1 MLGSLQYVCT
11 AALLASKV
19 SRRRRNSAHGGLIR
33 FHSAVNHHHLL
44 FLRRRLRSNQI
55 SRGFKQ
61 YPAVFFKKVHKIKS
75 RISTAWMSFLFRLI
89 VMQVWNSHHQTC
101 GASGWKWSKGTG
113 CFPPPPSGSLS
124 RFAGTVSLPS
134 DWSSRC
140 SLEDRDAGAR
150 LPGNSRHGFG
160 SIALLKILR
169 NYCGNN
175 KNLSLKTLICF
186 WWAKN

>member
-1 MLGSLQYVCT
+1 
-11 AALLASKV
+11 
-19 SRRRRNSAHGGLIR
+19 
-33 FHSAVNHHHLL
+33 
-44 FLRRRLRSNQI
+44 
-55 SRGFKQ
+55 
-61 YPAVFFKKVHKIKS
+61 
-75 RISTAWMSFLFRLI
+75 MSFLFRLI
-89 VMQVWNSHHQTC
+89 VVQVWNSHHQTC

-186 WWAKN
+186 WWAKNSYIQLMQMRNENTGVGQFSVKVIFTTHQSVHFLEWNLI